1 LGLAGVPQAGDDF
14 LVVKDEKV
22 AKQIVERREEKA
34 KESEIA
40 KSPAKIT
47 IEDFYQKLQGEE
59 TKEVH
64 LIVKGDVQGS
74 IEAIT
79 ESVKQLSTDKCKV
92 DIVHTGVGQITEND
106 IMLASASDD
115 GGAKKLAEQEK
126 VEIRIYGVI
135 YELIEDLKRIML
147 GKLEPTYV
155 EKVVGHAEV
164 RAVFPIAKVG
174 NVAGCYVTDGKVVR
188 SGKARVM
195 RNGKEVW
202 SGNIENLKRFKDEV
216 REVAQANECGI
227 KLEGFNEFQEGDVIE
242 IFVLEEV
249 APTL

>member
-1 LGLAGVPQAGDDF
+1 
-14 LVVKDEKV
+14 
-22 AKQIVERREEKA
+22 
-34 KESEIA
+34 
-40 KSPAKIT
+40 
-47 IEDFYQKLQGEE
+47 
-59 TKEVH
+59 
-64 LIVKGDVQGS
+64 
-74 IEAIT
+74 
-79 ESVKQLSTDKCKV
+79 
-92 DIVHTGVGQITEND
+92 
-106 IMLASASDD
+106 MLASASDAMVIGFNVKID